1 MAVAVSALMQ
11 KSITR
16 RMLEAKN
23 NDARETLSEPRCH
36 HVITYSSS
44 ILMYESF
51 IRTNLDRIV
60 SARQALPSY
69 DPAHAHEKE
78 RAG

>member
-1 MAVAVSALMQ
+1 
-11 KSITR
+11 
-16 RMLEAKN
+16 MLAKPFLN
-23 NDARETLSEPRCH
+23 PDAIIL
-36 HVITYSSS
+36 ITYSSS